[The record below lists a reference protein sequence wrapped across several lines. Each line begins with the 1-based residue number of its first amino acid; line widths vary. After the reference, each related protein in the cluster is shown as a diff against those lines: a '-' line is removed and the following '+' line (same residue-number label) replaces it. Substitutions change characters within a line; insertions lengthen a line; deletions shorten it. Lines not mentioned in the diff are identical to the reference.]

1 LSSTPRQIALYNA
14 MVEAGITT
22 FIPRFGHLPYVM
34 GEGTKKLSKRDPE
47 ANLFHHRDRGFIPE
61 GLLNY
66 LSLLGWGLSADQDVF
81 TMAELVAAFDVENVN
96 PNPARFDQKKADA
109 INAAHIRL
117 LAPEDFKSRVIP
129 YLQSAGVLGAS
140 VSAAEDAVLAM
151 ACPLIQERITVLSE
165 AGPMLGFLFTDEIV
179 VAEDAKAG
187 LPANAKEIL
196 EAAVSA
202 LEGLSTW
209 ETAPLQE
216 LLNSTLIDGLGLKP
230 RDAFGP
236 LRTGISGRRISPPL
250 FESMEIL
257 GKERTLAR
265 LRVFASTL

>member
-1 LSSTPRQIALYNA
+1 
-14 MVEAGITT
+14 
-22 FIPRFGHLPYVM
+22 
-34 GEGTKKLSKRDPE
+34 
-47 ANLFHHRDRGFIPE
+47 
-61 GLLNY
+61 
-66 LSLLGWGLSADQDVF
+66 
-81 TMAELVAAFDVENVN
+81 
-96 PNPARFDQKKADA
+96 
-109 INAAHIRL
+109 
-117 LAPEDFKSRVIP
+117 
-129 YLQSAGVLGAS
+129 
-140 VSAAEDAVLAM
+140 
-151 ACPLIQERITVLSE
+151 
-165 AGPMLGFLFTDEIV
+165 MLGFLFTDEIV